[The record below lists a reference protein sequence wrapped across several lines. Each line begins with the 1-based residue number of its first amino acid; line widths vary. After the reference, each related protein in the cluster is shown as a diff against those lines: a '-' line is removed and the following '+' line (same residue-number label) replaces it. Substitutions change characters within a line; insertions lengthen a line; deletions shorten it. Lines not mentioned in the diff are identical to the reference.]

1 MNRFNREELKQIM
14 PHREPMLL
22 VDDATVVAEG
32 LSEGH
37 YTVRGDEY
45 FLQGHFPG
53 NPMVPGVILCEM
65 AAQSSVVLFADV
77 VAGKTPVFTGIKEVK
92 FRHSVR
98 PGDTVTFRC
107 RMTRQRLPFCFLAA
121 EAYVGDT
128 LCMSGEFSFA
138 ITAGATSSSAT

>member
-1 MNRFNREELKQIM
+1 MDREELKSVM

-22 VDDATVVAEG
+22 VDEAHITGEST
-32 LSEGH
+32 SEGR

-65 AAQSSVVLFADV
+65 AAQSSVVLFADA
-77 VAGKTPVFTGIKEVK
+77 VAGKTPVFTGIKEAK
-92 FRHSVR
+92 FRHSVY
-98 PGDTVTFRC
+98 PGDTVVFKC
-107 RMTRQRLPFCFLAA
+107 RITRQRLPFFFLSA
-121 EAYVGDT
+121 EAYVGET

-138 ITAGATSSSAT
+138 VIG

>member
-1 MNRFNREELKQIM
+1 M

-22 VDDATVVAEG
+22 VDEASVVGEG
-32 LSEGH
+32 ESRGT

-65 AAQSSVVLFADV
+65 AAQSSVVLFADE
-77 VAGKTPVFTGIKEVK
+77 VAGKTPVFTGMKDVK

-98 PGDTVTFRC
+98 PGDTVTFTC
-107 RMTRQRLPFCFLAA
+107 RITRKKLPFCFLSA

-128 LCMSGEFSFA
+128 LCMKGEFSFA
-138 ITAGATSSSAT
+138 VVD

>member
-1 MNRFNREELKQIM
+1 MIYTREDLKAIM

-22 VDDATVVAEG
+22 VDDATVTDTGE
-32 LSEGH
+32 SFGH

-45 FLQGHFPG
+45 FLRGHFPG

-65 AAQSSVVLFADV
+65 AAQSSVVLFADA

-92 FRHSVR
+92 FRHSVH
-98 PGDTVTFRC
+98 PGDTITFKC
-107 RMTRQRLPFCFLAA
+107 RITRQKLPFCFLSA

-128 LCMSGEFSFA
+128 LCMKGEFSFA
-138 ITAGATSSSAT
+138 IVD